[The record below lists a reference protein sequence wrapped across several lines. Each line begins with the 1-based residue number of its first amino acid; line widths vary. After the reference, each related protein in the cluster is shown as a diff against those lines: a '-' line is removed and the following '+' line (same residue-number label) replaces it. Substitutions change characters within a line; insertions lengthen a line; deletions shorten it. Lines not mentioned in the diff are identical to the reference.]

1 MGIMCISRSVLGP
14 DLIFVVLTMDME
26 EVKKR
31 VMIRHHGDESAVEMF
46 EVQFLKSVSKL
57 PNT

>member
-1 MGIMCISRSVLGP
+1 MCISRSILGP

-31 VMIRHHGDESAVEMF
+31 VIARHNGNESVQELF
-46 EVQFLKSVSKL
+46 EVNLME
-57 PNT
+57 

>member
-1 MGIMCISRSVLGP
+1 MCISRSVLGP

-31 VMIRHHGDESAVEMF
+31 VTDRHHGDESAFEMF
-46 EVQFLKSVSKL
+46 KVQFINSVIFSK
-57 PNT
+57 